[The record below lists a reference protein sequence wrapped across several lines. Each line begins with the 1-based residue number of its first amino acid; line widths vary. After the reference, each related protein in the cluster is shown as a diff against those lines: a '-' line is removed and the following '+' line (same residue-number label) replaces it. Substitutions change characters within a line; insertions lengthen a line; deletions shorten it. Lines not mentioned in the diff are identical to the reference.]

1 MEALKMAKDERGIFY
16 FISIIFYFLCNPG
29 TDPFYYNTLWS
40 HLVIEFL
47 ETNVVSWGSIVNRDE
62 DFEMVL
68 ALRASSFP
76 FYVVIALASNKTIV
90 VQQ

>member
-1 MEALKMAKDERGIFY
+1 MEALKMAKDECGIFY